1 MRAGVMS
8 AGVFG
13 IRGVTRRAVRDEVLS
28 KEGSV
33 RPPAYWNPEQF
44 ADEQIRSLMR
54 QVFFSSVTPPAR
66 QVVFSAV
73 ERGTDVRALC
83 TRVGEA
89 LAAET
94 NGDVA
99 VVADYSPISSS
110 ETYRSESTEYAEENR
125 ITPLR
130 EAGKRV
136 RDSLWLVPLREK
148 GTHGAS
154 TASLHG
160 YLGQIRREFEYSI
173 VAGAQGRE
181 STDAI
186 TMAQFADG
194 LILVLS
200 AQYTRRVAAR
210 RVIDDLESA
219 RVRLLGTVLRDRE
232 FPIPERIYR
241 RL

>member
-13 IRGVTRRAVRDEVLS
+13 VRGVTRTALREEVPS
-28 KEGSV
+28 REESA
-33 RPPAYWNPEQF
+33 RRRAYWNPEQF

-54 QVFFSSVTPPAR
+54 QVFFSSVTPLAR

-73 ERGTDVRALC
+73 ERETDVRSIC
-83 TRVGEA
+83 RRVGEA

-99 VVADYSPISSS
+99 VVADYSQISSG
-110 ETYRSESTEYAEENR
+110 EMDRSESTGYAEENR

-130 EAGKRV
+130 EVGTRV
-136 RDSLWLVPLREK
+136 RNNLWLVPAREN
-148 GTHGAS
+148 GAHGAS

-173 VAGAQGRE
+173 VAGGQGSE

-186 TMAQFADG
+186 TTAQFADG

-210 RVIDDLESA
+210 RVINTLDAA
-219 RVRLLGTVLRDRE
+219 RVRLLGTVLSDRE